1 MARYRKIDPRIWN
14 DAKFSALSDRAKLVF
29 FMLLT
34 HPNMTAIGAMRGT
47 APGLAAEL
55 GWEPE
60 AFAEAFREVL
70 SKGMAEYDERACLI
84 ALPKFIQYNQ
94 PESPNVVK
102 AWVGALDLLP
112 ECDLKTRV
120 VVRAKEY
127 AEGLKDGFSKA
138 LPEAFAKSMPI
149 PEPEPEP
156 EQEQKEKTLSA
167 GADGD
172 GKPGE
177 QNHDGQQMTR
187 TIPVKAIL
195 AAYHEYLPMLP
206 QVRVMT
212 DPRKRKLK
220 ARWCEDVDRQSVE
233 YWQRFF
239 GYVAKS
245 DFLTGRSGTWTGC
258 DFEWL
263 IESANHVKVIEGKY
277 ENREAVA

>member
-14 DAKFSALSDRAKLVF
+14 DAKFSALSDQAKLLF

-55 GWEPE
+55 KWAPE
-60 AFAEAFREVL
+60 AFAEALREVL

-102 AWVGALDLLP
+102 AWAGALDLLP
-112 ECDLKTRV
+112 ECDLKNRV

-127 AEGLKDGFSKA
+127 AEALKDGFSKA

-149 PEPEPEP
+149 QEQEP
-156 EQEQKEKTLSA
+156 EQEQEQEEKTLSA
-167 GADGD
+167 GADDSPGD
-172 GKPGE
+172 
-177 QNHDGQQMTR
+177 QDHDGQQVTR

-195 AAYHEYLPMLP
+195 AAYHEHLPMLP

-220 ARWCEDVDRQSVE
+220 ARWVEDAERQSVE
-233 YWQRFF
+233 YWQKFF
-239 GYVAKS
+239 VYVATS
-245 DFLTGRSGTWTGC
+245 DFLTGRNNAWTGC
-258 DFEWL
+258 DLEWL
-263 IESANHVKVIEGKY
+263 LESSNHVKVIEGKY
-277 ENREAVA
+277 ENREAA

>member
-55 GWEPE
+55 GWNLE

-70 SKGMAEYDERACLI
+70 SKGMAEHDERACLI
-84 ALPKFIQYNQ
+84 ALPKFISYNP

-120 VVRAKEY
+120 VVRSKDY
-127 AEGLKDGFSKA
+127 AEGLKDGFAKA

-149 PEPEPEP
+149 QKQEQ
-156 EQEQKEKTLSA
+156 EQEQKEKILPSGY
-167 GADGD
+167 GAPPAEPRP
-172 GKPGE
+172 KTP
-177 QNHDGQQMTR
+177 
-187 TIPVKAIL
+187 TIPYDDIL
-195 AAYHEYLPMLP
+195 AAYHESLPMLP
-206 QVRVMT
+206 AVRLLT
-212 DPRKRKLK
+212 DARRKKIK
-220 ARWCEDVDRQSVE
+220 SRWHELADRQSLD

-239 GYVAKS
+239 AYVAKS
-245 DFLTGRSGTWTGC
+245 DFLTGRSGKWSSC
-258 DFEWL
+258 SFDWLFEPG
-263 IESANHVKVIEGKY
+263 NHLKVVEGNY
-277 ENREAVA
+277 ENREQA